1 MQSNETLDNPNHLLI
16 GGRNEHNQRR
26 SKMNIEELTLKQIR
40 EISLLIN
47 GASPQPK
54 TANNY
59 PVGKN
64 VIVRTVTMIYT
75 GRLEQVTDSDLVL
88 VDCSWIPETERFMQ
102 FVAEGKVKECEPYPD
117 GLNVYINRGALL
129 DMCELKKDLPRSQ
142 K

>member
-1 MQSNETLDNPNHLLI
+1 
-16 GGRNEHNQRR
+16 
-26 SKMNIEELTLKQIR
+26 MNIEELTLKQIR
-40 EISLLIN
+40 EISSLIN
-47 GASPQPK
+47 ASSPQPK
-54 TANNY
+54 TASNY

>member
-1 MQSNETLDNPNHLLI
+1 
-16 GGRNEHNQRR
+16 
-26 SKMNIEELTLKQIR
+26 MNIDNLTFGELKQIA
-40 EISLLIN
+40 SLFNSEPQQTKTN
-47 GASPQPK
+47 GG
-54 TANNY
+54 Y

-75 GRLEQVTDSDLVL
+75 GRLDSVTDSDLVL

-117 GLNVYINRGALL
+117 GLPVFINRGALL
-129 DMCELKKDLPRSQ
+129 DMCELRKELPRSQ

>member
-1 MQSNETLDNPNHLLI
+1 
-16 GGRNEHNQRR
+16 
-26 SKMNIEELTLKQIR
+26 MNIEDLTLKQIR
-40 EISLLIN
+40 EIQSMTM
-47 GASPQPK
+47 GAIQSPDK
-54 TANNY
+54 VISKY

-75 GRLEQVTDSDLVL
+75 GKLQAVTDTDLVL

-102 FVAEGKVKECEPYPD
+102 FVENGAVKECEPYPE
-117 GLNVYINRGALL
+117 GLPVFINRGALL